1 MQYQKGCLCVWVGE
15 RRRGGD
21 EARSQIIFIG
31 GEKGEGVQISQQIW
45 QISMNIF
52 SWQKT
57 SLKKLIVLIG
67 RSLSEVRL
75 KIDAPGISKAFSSL
89 VNLKN

>member
-1 MQYQKGCLCVWVGE
+1 
-15 RRRGGD
+15 
-21 EARSQIIFIG
+21 
-31 GEKGEGVQISQQIW
+31 
-45 QISMNIF
+45 MNIF